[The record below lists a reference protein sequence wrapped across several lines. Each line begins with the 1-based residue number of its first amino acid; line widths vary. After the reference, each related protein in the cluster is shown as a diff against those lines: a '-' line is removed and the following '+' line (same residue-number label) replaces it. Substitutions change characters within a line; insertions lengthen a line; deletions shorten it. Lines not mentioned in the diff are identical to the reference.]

1 MKCLEKPVPLMLTFC
16 PTHELV
22 MSLTFGIR
30 NCQNTNK
37 YHIPPPSIFM
47 FPFPSSRSNSVT
59 STVIEQVWAP

>member
-30 NCQNTNK
+30 NCQNTNTN
-37 YHIPPPSIFM
+37 HIPFFPPLYLCFR
-47 FPFPSSRSNSVT
+47 FPVPEATR
-59 STVIEQVWAP
+59 